1 MEETTMRKM
10 VLSFL
15 AFGALA
21 VPAYAQAPQHGEK
34 TGYIAT
40 TYTAEVLPGQMDKF
54 KQLVPA
60 IIAATAKE
68 PGTLIY
74 EWNMRADGKTFDVV
88 ELYQS
93 SDAMIAHVNHVVP
106 EFGKTLGEVQKT
118 TSFVIYGSPSEAAK
132 KAIAGFN
139 PTYNTPI
146 DGFTR

>member
-1 MEETTMRKM
+1 MHKIA
-10 VLSFL
+10 LSFTAL
-15 AFGALA
+15 GALTM
-21 VPAYAQAPQHGEK
+21 PAYAQAPQHGEK

-54 KQLVPA
+54 KQLA
-60 IIAATAKE
+60 AGIIAATAKE

-93 SDAMIAHVNHVVP
+93 SDALIAHVNHVVP
-106 EFGKTLGEVQKT
+106 EFGKALGETQKT
-118 TSFVIYGSPSEAAK
+118 TGFVIFGAPNEAAK

-139 PTYNTPI
+139 PTYTTPI
-146 DGFTR
+146 DGFIR

>member
-1 MEETTMRKM
+1 MMRKM
-10 VLSFL
+10 TLSSL
-15 AFGALA
+15 AFAALA
-21 VPAYAQAPQHGEK
+21 LPAYAQAPQQGEK

-54 KQLVPA
+54 RQLTTEIV
-60 IIAATAKE
+60 AATAKE

-74 EWNMRADGKTFDVV
+74 EWNLRADGKTFDVV

-106 EFGKTLGEVQKT
+106 EFGKALGEVQKT
-118 TSFVIYGSPSEAAK
+118 TRFMIYGTPNEAAK
-132 KAIAGFN
+132 TAIAGFN

-146 DGFTR
+146 DGFIR

>member
-1 MEETTMRKM
+1 MRKM
-10 VLSFL
+10 VLSVL

-34 TGYIAT
+34 AGYIAT

-54 KQLVPA
+54 KQVA
-60 IIAATAKE
+60 AEAIAAVAKE
-68 PGTLIY
+68 PGTLMY

-93 SDAMIAHVNHVVP
+93 SDAMIAHVNHVVA
-106 EFGKTLGEVQKT
+106 EHGKALGEVQKT
-118 TSFVIYGSPSEAAK
+118 VSFTIYGAPNEAAK

-139 PTYNTPI
+139 PTYTTPI